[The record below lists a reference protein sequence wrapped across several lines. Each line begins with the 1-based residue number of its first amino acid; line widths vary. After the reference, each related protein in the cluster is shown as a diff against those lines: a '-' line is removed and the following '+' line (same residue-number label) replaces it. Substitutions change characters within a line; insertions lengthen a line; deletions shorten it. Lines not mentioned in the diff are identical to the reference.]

1 RMPGS
6 VIQGSTDGTTW
17 VDLCTLTEEQSETT
31 VEISDTT
38 AYTYYRFYSGDGMYC
53 NVAEIVLYTSY
64 TAGTTSTPTSP
75 QTGFAVVGLAVVAV
89 ISGAALTLS
98 KRRF

>member
-1 RMPGS
+1 
-6 VIQGSTDGTTW
+6 
-17 VDLCTLTEEQSETT
+17 
-31 VEISDTT
+31 
-38 AYTYYRFYSGDGMYC
+38 MYC

-89 ISGAALTLS
+89 ISGAALTVS